1 MDEMLKRANNGLVA
15 NFVTMEQF
23 LQEKHMSLIEIK
35 RLELEMH
42 SGKDHDCPYVFA
54 LPANM
59 PQVLAWMRLLAR
71 VHNGELE
78 P

>member
-1 MDEMLKRANNGLVA
+1 MDEMLSRANDGLVA

-23 LQEKHMSLIEIK
+23 LQGGHMSLAEIK
-35 RLELEMH
+35 RLELELYAV
-42 SGKDHDCPYVFA
+42 GDHDSPYIFM

-59 PQVLAWMRLLAR
+59 PQVLAWAKLLAR
-71 VHNGELE
+71 VHNGELN